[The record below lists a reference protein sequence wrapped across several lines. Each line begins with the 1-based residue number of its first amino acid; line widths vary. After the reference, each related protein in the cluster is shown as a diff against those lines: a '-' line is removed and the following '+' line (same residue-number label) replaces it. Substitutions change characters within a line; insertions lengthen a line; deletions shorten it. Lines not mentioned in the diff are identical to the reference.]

1 MKKIS
6 ILVLFVTVSIS
17 VAGRSE
23 RNWLQQIYKD
33 PGFSTWIKQGNGW
46 ILYPD
51 YSDRESWEK
60 FPASIRAKYIKDG
73 EKYLD
78 FNWPA
83 LKASDCLDYTRKGDD
98 SAYSQILSQRRTAF
112 ESLVMAELMEGKGRF
127 MDQIINGVW
136 LYCEQTFWGPPAA
149 LFLQKSGAKLPD
161 VNDPTIELVTSNQ
174 GTTLAWTYYFFK
186 SAFDQIDP
194 LISKKLEKAIKEK
207 ILEPFY
213 TRDDFFWQGFN
224 LNFVNNWNPWCN
236 YNILNCILL
245 VENDPVKKLYG
256 IRKVM
261 RSLDQFINY
270 YHDDGGCD
278 EGPGYWENAGGKL
291 FESLELLYRLSGGRI
306 SIFDK
311 PLIRDMGNYICK
323 VNIHDSYFVNFA
335 DATPE
340 NHPDPWLIYHYGK
353 RTGDESMMEFG
364 SYLAE
369 KYHWGEIMFKGKIES
384 TLNNL
389 FGRDEILNYKKSAPL
404 YKDFWLPG
412 IEIMGAR
419 DKTGEVTGFYFA
431 AKGGSNNESHNH
443 NDVGSFILYYNGDPI
458 FVDPGVGKYTEKTFS
473 AERYGIW
480 TMQSQY
486 HNLPRINGLDQ
497 QNGWDYIPQLNMHS
511 ETDYRA
517 SNSLY
522 SSNNSKVHFSTDI
535 MGVYPDEAGIISWVR
550 SYELERG
557 KKFIIYDNYNL
568 KTNSGSTS
576 LNFISPCRV
585 NILKPGLV
593 QFSGQ
598 NTELTMKYNRNQFKI
613 SIEEIAI
620 DDTKLQKVWHNGLR
634 RIVMEY
640 RNPGKRGH
648 SKIEILK

>member
-1 MKKIS
+1 MKK
-6 ILVLFVTVSIS
+6 LKLFLLIVIASLSVS
-17 VAGRSE
+17 GREE
-23 RNWLQQIYKD
+23 RNYLQQIYKY
-33 PGFSTWIKQGNGW
+33 PGFDSWLLPGNNW
-46 ILYPD
+46 ILFPKYC
-51 YSDRESWEK
+51 DRAAWEK
-60 FPASIRAKYIKDG
+60 LPVSLREKYIRAG
-73 EKYLD
+73 EKFLD

-83 LKASDCLDYTRKGDD
+83 LKASDCLDYNRKGDD
-98 SAYSQILSQRRTAF
+98 SMYRNTLNQRQSAL
-112 ESLVMAELMEGKGRF
+112 ESLVMAELMEGEGRF
-127 MDQIINGVW
+127 TDQIINGVW
-136 LYCEQTFWGPPAA
+136 LFCEQTFWGPPAA

-161 VNDPTIELVTSNQ
+161 VSDPTIELVTGNQ

-207 ILEPFY
+207 ILEPYY
-213 TRDDFFWQGFN
+213 TRDNFFWQGFN
-224 LNFVNNWNPWCN
+224 LNFVNNWSPWCN

-364 SYLAE
+364 SYLVQAD
-369 KYHWGEIMFKGKIES
+369 HRGEILFKGKIES
-384 TLNNL
+384 VLNHL
-389 FGRDEILNYKKSAPL
+389 LGCDEIFNYKKSAPL
-404 YKDFWLPG
+404 FKEFWLPG
-412 IEIMGAR
+412 TEIAGGR
-419 DKTGEVTGFYFA
+419 DKAGGTTGFYFA

-443 NDVGSFILYYNGDPI
+443 NDVGSFILYFDGDPI
-458 FVDPGVGKYTEKTFS
+458 LVDPGIGKYTKKTFS
-473 AERYGIW
+473 KDRYQIW

-486 HNLPRINGLDQ
+486 HNLPRINGHDQ
-497 QNGWDYIPQLNMHS
+497 LNGWDYIPQLNMHCK
-511 ETDYRA
+511 TDYRA
-517 SNSLY
+517 KNSTF
-522 SSNNSKVHFSTDI
+522 SSNGSKVRFSTDI
-535 MGVYPDEAGIISWVR
+535 SGAYPKEAGIINWVR

-557 KKFIIYDNYNL
+557 RKFMIYDNYRL
-568 KTNSGSTS
+568 GENSDSTS

-585 NILKPGLV
+585 NILRPGFM
-593 QFSGQ
+593 QFIRQ
-598 NTELTMKYNRNQFKI
+598 KTKLMMKYNPNQFKI
-613 SIEEIAI
+613 NIEEIAI
-620 DDTKLQKVWHNGLR
+620 DDTMLQKVWRSGLR

-640 RNPGKRGH
+640 KTPGKLGQ